1 MQVAIAGI
9 GILGPGLEGWAE
21 SAPILRGDTPY
32 LARELELVAPAILSP
47 RERRRSGP
55 VVRLALNVAQQAVEQ
70 AGIAA
75 QELAAVFGCSAGS
88 GLEVHQILDSL
99 SQPEM
104 LVSPTQFHNS
114 VHNAAV
120 GYWCIGAACHQA
132 STSIAAFDYSFPAA
146 LLKAAAQTVT
156 EDRPVLLCVYD
167 CPFPYPLHGK
177 RAIFAP
183 FGVALVLTPAGRPG
197 GLKAFSVD
205 WRPDGQ
211 PAALSAPSNEALRPL
226 WQGNPAAR
234 ALPLFEALA
243 RGEPASVTLRYPDEG
258 ILRLELGLPIP
269 S

>member
-1 MQVAIAGI
+1 MQVSIAGI
-9 GILGPGLEGWAE
+9 GILGPGLEGWAD

-32 LARELELVAPAILSP
+32 HARELELVAPSILSP

-70 AGIAA
+70 SGIAA
-75 QELAAVFGCSAGS
+75 QDLAAVFGCSAGS
-88 GLEVHQILDSL
+88 GLEVHQILDAL

-120 GYWCIGAACHQA
+120 GYWCIGASCHQA
-132 STSIAAFDYSFPAA
+132 STSIAAYDYSFPAA

-167 CPFPYPLHGK
+167 CPFPSPLHGK
-177 RAIFAP
+177 RTILAP
-183 FGVALVLTPAGRPG
+183 LGVSLVLMPAGRTG
-197 GLKAFSVD
+197 GPKTLAVD
-205 WRPDGQ
+205 WQPDG
-211 PAALSAPSNEALRPL
+211 PPEMLSAPSDEALHPL
-226 WQGNPAAR
+226 WQGNPAGR

-243 RGEPASVTLRYPDEG
+243 LGEPATVILRYPDEG
-258 ILRLELGLPIP
+258 ILRLEL
-269 S
+269 SC